1 MMHHSLDLALCM
13 CLCVVACRCVYMKLI
28 MDSSVHNFH
37 VCPCWTLTKST
48 HECIG
53 ATFGSQPQS
62 PITRKGASPAL
73 SLVGNRIRTAGGVG
87 HRAPFPGSLQA
98 RKETHPSLGPLPTYF
113 SGSPTSI
120 EKNVLN
126 ARQVAAS
133 KLGQAAGSRR
143 LLCQLPWLNFG
154 RRTARCEP
162 TSLR

>member
-1 MMHHSLDLALCM
+1 MPVCVHETHHGQQRAQLSRLPMLDFNQVHPRMHRSH
-13 CLCVVACRCVYMKLI
+13 VWIPTPVA
-28 MDSSVHNFH
+28 DHQ
-37 VCPCWTLTKST
+37 
-48 HECIG
+48 E
-53 ATFGSQPQS
+53 
-62 PITRKGASPAL
+62 GASPAL